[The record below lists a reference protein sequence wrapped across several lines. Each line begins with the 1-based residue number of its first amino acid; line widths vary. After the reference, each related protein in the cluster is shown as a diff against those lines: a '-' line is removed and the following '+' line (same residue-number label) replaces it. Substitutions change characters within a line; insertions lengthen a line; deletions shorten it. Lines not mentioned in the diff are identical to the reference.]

1 MAQSHALLT
10 VPTNHILPDLEVRVL
25 AFLFLVLS
33 SRCLTSVTLFCPLS
47 SHWGPAARAEPQ
59 VCQNQPEDRA
69 SSHPRALV
77 LGLTLPD
84 SPRNRDGR

>member
-1 MAQSHALLT
+1 MG
-10 VPTNHILPDLEVRVL
+10 PTNHILPDLEVTVL

-33 SRCLTSVTLFCPLS
+33 SHCLTSVALFCLS
-47 SHWGPAARAEPQ
+47 SHRGPGAGAEPQ

-77 LGLTLPD
+77 LGFTLPD
-84 SPRNRDGR
+84 SPGNRDGR